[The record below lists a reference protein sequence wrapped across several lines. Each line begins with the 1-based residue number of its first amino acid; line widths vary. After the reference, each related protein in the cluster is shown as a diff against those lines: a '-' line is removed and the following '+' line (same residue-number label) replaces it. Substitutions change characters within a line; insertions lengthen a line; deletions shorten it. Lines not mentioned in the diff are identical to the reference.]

1 VVLLSDGRGRLGQSE
16 NHVEVWSG
24 QQLGISLLEP
34 FEASLPLALGT
45 MAVAT
50 GAVTGVRVLAVVTK
64 LDDTAQRFC
73 AADFDGV
80 HHTAVMRR

>member
-1 VVLLSDGRGRLGQSE
+1 
-16 NHVEVWSG
+16 
-24 QQLGISLLEP
+24 
-34 FEASLPLALGT
+34 